1 MENIPLKQEKTA
13 DKKDENNLPLYKQI
27 ITTEYKTITAV
38 NDKHEKNE
46 DEENDENNNEENDI
60 DNDNI
65 DNINEKDK
73 NKIEEK
79 SKNKDIKGKGNKDMR
94 YMDILEEEEGKD
106 KNIKKGIKENKDT
119 KGNKDTNLKQKNNA
133 KGGLL
138 NKEES
143 SLKSKT
149 GKAKAKANEQT
160 SQKAE
165 KKSEEKNINQNQ
177 QNKKSAKT
185 EKKEEKLDSKKNLKK
200 SKNEEE
206 NTKDISANMKN
217 IYDLYEKIVKSGKK
231 SGEEAGLNK
240 LADILLKFDNEQ
252 LMEILE
258 KLLKSFPKSAFIKEK
273 LLFRV
278 REKEANNIM
287 SKAKSKEKQKDIKN
301 AKISSNNN
309 NNDKDIKLRS
319 VSQTKT
325 GQKKNKFESESYENK
340 SEFNK
345 KIRHQEGGKEHSSS
359 HNDGQA
365 LSAFRYGAY
374 SVNNANIGTL
384 KFDGLFLDISKYG
397 NMIRDKN
404 PFEGPSSFE
413 KFYRVRKTE
422 IKKKIISMTNEGKNE
437 NEENEK

>member
-1 MENIPLKQEKTA
+1 
-13 DKKDENNLPLYKQI
+13 
-27 ITTEYKTITAV
+27 
-38 NDKHEKNE
+38 
-46 DEENDENNNEENDI
+46 
-60 DNDNI
+60 
-65 DNINEKDK
+65 
-73 NKIEEK
+73 
-79 SKNKDIKGKGNKDMR
+79 
-94 YMDILEEEEGKD
+94 
-106 KNIKKGIKENKDT
+106 
-119 KGNKDTNLKQKNNA
+119 
-133 KGGLL
+133 
-138 NKEES
+138 
-143 SLKSKT
+143 
-149 GKAKAKANEQT
+149 
-160 SQKAE
+160 
-165 KKSEEKNINQNQ
+165 
-177 QNKKSAKT
+177 
-185 EKKEEKLDSKKNLKK
+185 
-200 SKNEEE
+200 
-206 NTKDISANMKN
+206 
-217 IYDLYEKIVKSGKK
+217 
-231 SGEEAGLNK
+231 
-240 LADILLKFDNEQ
+240 
-252 LMEILE
+252 MEILE

-309 NNDKDIKLRS
+309 NNAKDIKLRS

-325 GQKKNKFESESYENK
+325 GPKKNKFESEAYENK